1 MILYNQATKTKINVS
16 DFSGTRNAPY
26 TVHHSPEP
34 SNILIRQR
42 LRHEMEKKEGQAY
55 LARKFCR
62 ECYKKNVKQLGPKIA
77 KNRTKKVPTYCPDY
91 IDEPHLC
98 LKYFNAVHR

>member
-1 MILYNQATKTKINVS
+1 
-16 DFSGTRNAPY
+16 
-26 TVHHSPEP
+26 
-34 SNILIRQR
+34 
-42 LRHEMEKKEGQAY
+42 MEKKEGQAY

-98 LKYFNAVHR
+98 LKYFNAVQDLDARFVLIFLSMF